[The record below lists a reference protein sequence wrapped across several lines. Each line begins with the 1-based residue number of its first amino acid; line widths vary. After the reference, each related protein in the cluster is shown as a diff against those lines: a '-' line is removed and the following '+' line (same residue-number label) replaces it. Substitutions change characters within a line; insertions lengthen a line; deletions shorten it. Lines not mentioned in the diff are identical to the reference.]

1 MFYTPLTPLR
11 DCVAIMERV
20 HFAVIPEFNS
30 GIQRVLIDEKNFW
43 ITWSS
48 QVMTKKKMLL
58 PNYDTVS
65 QEGRYTH
72 ASLLG

>member
-1 MFYTPLTPLR
+1 
-11 DCVAIMERV
+11 MERV

-65 QEGRYTH
+65 REGRYMIKTLFRRDKIMSSFEKIEE
-72 ASLLG
+72 A